1 MATDNVIHVRVSSV
15 DKELFMKKCKCT
27 GTTASDR
34 IRWLIHH
41 DIENYNNTIEEHILS
56 LIHDM
61 YERVGFVRDALLT
74 TISSGP
80 VEYEKLQQYCRD
92 NNIPIQVYDPN
103 DTVYSREG
111 LTTGQ
116 K

>member
-1 MATDNVIHVRVSSV
+1 
-15 DKELFMKKCKCT
+15 
-27 GTTASDR
+27 
-34 IRWLIHH
+34 
-41 DIENYNNTIEEHILS
+41 
-56 LIHDM
+56 M

-74 TISSGP
+74 NISNGP